1 VRVLFLSQIV
11 PYPPHGGVL
20 QRGYN
25 LIRELGRQASV
36 HLLAFVHPDE
46 LQTPEAVDESRRALQ
61 AFCERVDYF
70 PLWPKTS
77 PAHRALA
84 LATSACSSSPFSVIA
99 HRSAAFAGAVAESLQ
114 RMPADIIH
122 VDTVALA
129 QFVPWERRIPSV
141 LTHHNIESMLM
152 ERRAN
157 VEKGVLA
164 RRFLAR
170 EAAKLKAYE
179 SASARFD
186 VNIVMSRPD
195 EAALL
200 AQVPGA
206 ATAVVPNGVD
216 VEYFRP
222 DPSQETPALIYTGG
236 MNMFAN
242 KDAVLYFLEEIWP
255 LVCAQ
260 VPNVEFY
267 AVGQDPPREL
277 QAFAERDPRVTV
289 TGKVKDIRPYVWK
302 SSVYVVPLRVGGGT
316 RLKVLDAM
324 ATGKAMVSTSIG
336 CEGIDVRHGEHLL
349 KADAPQAFADATVA
363 LLQDRARRRALGEAA
378 RSLVE
383 RKYAWPVIGTQL
395 FDAYEAARRRGNVAR

>member
-1 VRVLFLSQIV
+1 MRVLFLSQIV

-46 LQTPEAVDESRRALQ
+46 LQSAAAIEDSKRALG
-61 AFCERVDYF
+61 AFCERIDYF
-70 PLWPKTS
+70 PLWPKAS

-84 LATSACSSSPFSVIA
+84 LAASACSPAPFSVIA
-99 HRSAAFAGAVAESLQ
+99 HRSSAFARAVSDSLE
-114 RMPADIIH
+114 RTPADIIH
-122 VDTVALA
+122 VDTVALT

-152 ERRAN
+152 ARRAN
-157 VEKGVLA
+157 VEKGRLA
-164 RRFLAR
+164 KRFLTR

-186 VNIVMSRPD
+186 VNIMMSKPD
-195 EAALL
+195 EAALR

-242 KDAVLYFLEEIWP
+242 KDAVLFFLDEIWP
-255 LVCAQ
+255 LVTAQ

-277 QAFAERDPRVTV
+277 HAFAERDPRVKV
-289 TGKVKDIRPYVWK
+289 TGKVADIRPYVWK

-336 CEGIDVRHGEHLL
+336 CEGIDVQDGEHLL
-349 KADAPQAFADATVA
+349 TADTPQAFADATAA
-363 LLQDRARRRALGEAA
+363 LLRDRNRRLALGRAA

-383 RKYAWPVIGTQL
+383 RTYAWPVIARQL
-395 FDAYEAARRRGNVAR
+395 FGAYESARRRAQEAR